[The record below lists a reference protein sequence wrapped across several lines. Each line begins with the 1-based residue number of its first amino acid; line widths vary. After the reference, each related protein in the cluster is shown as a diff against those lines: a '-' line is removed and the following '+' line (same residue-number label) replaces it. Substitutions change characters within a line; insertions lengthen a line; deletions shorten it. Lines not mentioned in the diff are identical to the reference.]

1 MFDVQVS
8 ALIFGKL
15 DNNEQQDDE
24 AIALLKAANILRR
37 DMVDHGQSF
46 NGKFALT
53 ELCTYVSVFTVRF
66 VRGILALVL
75 LSLLCIV
82 SCLFWQPLIT

>member
-1 MFDVQVS
+1 MCFVFDVQVS

-37 DMVDHGQSF
+37 DMVDHGH
-46 NGKFALT
+46 LM
-53 ELCTYVSVFTVRF
+53 E
-66 VRGILALVL
+66 
-75 LSLLCIV
+75 SLH
-82 SCLFWQPLIT
+82 